1 MIRAKVKSIDVKDG
15 VSLVVFNANNTH
27 LVMLSLENIA
37 LKIDQ
42 DVMLNAKSSDVFVA
56 KSSIKNSSINN
67 ELKCKITNIR
77 FGEILS
83 VLSLDFDGEI
93 LQSMITTRSALTLNL
108 KQDDEIFVYIKSTSL
123 YISEIL

>member
-93 LQSMITTRSALTLNL
+93 LQSMITTRSALALNL
-108 KQDDEIFVYIKSTSL
+108 KQDDEIFAYIKSTSL

>member
-108 KQDDEIFVYIKSTSL
+108 KQDDEIFAYIKSTSL